1 MKKHHP
7 LVVLARR
14 AIEAYVRERRVIEPP
29 PELIKEFSQ
38 RSGAFVSIKKGGQL
52 RGCIGTFMP
61 TQENIALEVVENAIS
76 AATRDP
82 RFPPIGPQELPHLE
96 VSVDILSPP
105 EPVSGPEELDPKR
118 YGVIVESGWKKGLL
132 LPDLEGVDTVDQQLA
147 IAMAKAG
154 IGRGEKVKL
163 YRFTVER
170 YH

>member
-7 LVVLARR
+7 LVILARR
-14 AIEAYVRERRVIEPP
+14 VIETYVRERRAIEPP
-29 PELIKEFSQ
+29 PELMEEFSH
-38 RSGAFVSIKKGGQL
+38 RAGAFVSIKKGGQL

-61 TQENIALEVVENAIS
+61 TQDNVALEVVENAIS

-105 EPVSGPEELDPKR
+105 EPISGPEELDPKK